1 MLSASA
7 PAATRDRL
15 PAQHSPD
22 PTAHPTGGGQVG
34 QQSKIQ
40 RRGGS
45 PELRLR
51 RVGPLLGVGVGAAAE
66 GAGALGGA
74 LAVGADGP
82 TDTAE

>member
-7 PAATRDRL
+7 PAATRNRL
-15 PAQHSPD
+15 PAQHSPE

-34 QQSKIQ
+34 QQSKIHH
-40 RRGGS
+40 RGGS
-45 PELRLR
+45 LEFI

-74 LAVGADGP
+74 LAAGADGP

>member
-7 PAATRDRL
+7 PAATRNRL
-15 PAQHSPD
+15 PAQHSPE

-45 PELRLR
+45 LDLR

-82 TDTAE
+82 TPAE